1 MYGDARE
8 PIPSRP
14 AVRDI
19 VDDTI
24 LAVPETNRLLSNCRL
39 AARLLGLLSVGV
51 GLAVLLGGW
60 AFGIASLRTVLPGY
74 TPMRPNTA
82 LGLLLCGAALWLDAR
97 QARGAERLLAQV
109 CAGMAG
115 LIGVVTLIESIL
127 EKNLGIDEVMFRHAV
142 MLVAPGRMATM
153 AAVSFVLL
161 GCAML
166 LSGRRRSFAVGQYL
180 VITAGVLCL
189 FNAIGY
195 LYGIRS
201 FYGLAFS
208 AGSAAM
214 AIHTSLTF
222 LILCAGVLLSRPD
235 WGLVSTV
242 NIQAPGGV
250 MARRLLPAALLI
262 PVATGWL
269 RWHGQLM
276 GLYDTAFGLALFTAC
291 NIVIFAFL
299 IWRCGQ
305 ILNRL
310 DIERA
315 RAEGNMRQLADCMPQ
330 IVWTATPAGESDYFN
345 QGCYDY
351 IGMTFEQTRDGGW
364 VSMIHPDE
372 VQDVIAL
379 RASAFASREPYTVE
393 YRFRRASDGMYRW
406 HLGRAVPVF
415 NPEGELVRWTGT
427 CTDIHSIKLA
437 EAALRNSE
445 SQFRQI
451 ADSLPQIVW
460 TAAPDGNLDYY
471 NRRWYDYT
479 GMNFEQT
486 RNWGWE
492 QVLHP
497 DDLPNCVDRWTRAF
511 TNCEPYEV
519 EYRFRRAADSVYRWH
534 LGRAR
539 PIRDAQGAVVRWF
552 GTCTDIEDYKQAE
565 AKIGSLNEGL
575 EERVRERTAE
585 LDRTNQ
591 QLGKANGEIEELFR
605 QSKEVSRL
613 KSEFLAN
620 MSHEIRTPMNGVI
633 GMTQL
638 ALDTVL
644 DDEQREYI
652 STVRDSADSL
662 LVVIND
668 ILDFSKI
675 EAGKMELAHEPFNLR
690 KCVSGAMQVFSWKAR
705 EKKLELTHEV
715 SHDVPEIL
723 TGDAHRLRQIMLNLV
738 ANAMKFTEAGNIALT
753 VSLAAGSPAFGQASQ
768 HTLCF
773 SVRDTGC
780 GIPPDKQSL
789 IFEAFAQADGSATR
803 RHSGTGLGLAICC
816 KLVQLMDGRIWV
828 ESTPGSGS
836 TFSFTAAFLAGQA
849 ALPDLEAAF
858 PTTAGSTEPAQSLH
872 ILLAEDNIVN
882 RRLAELAIKK
892 MGHRLM
898 VVDDGAKAVRAAAE
912 QPFDLILMD
921 LQMPEM
927 SGLEATAA
935 IRDAERQAALAGG
948 IPRHIPIMAM
958 TAHAMS
964 GDREIC
970 LQAGMDDYIS
980 KPIQLH
986 VLHELIN
993 RVRPRPGFLPGS
1005 LTLTVTSR

>member
-1 MYGDARE
+1 
-8 PIPSRP
+8 
-14 AVRDI
+14 VRDI
-19 VDDTI
+19 VDASI
-24 LAVPETNRLLSNCRL
+24 LAAPDPTRLLSNCRL
-39 AARLLGLLSVGV
+39 AARLLGLLSAGV
-51 GLAVLLGGW
+51 GLAVLVGGW
-60 AFGIASLRTVLPGY
+60 EFGIAGFRTVLPGY
-74 TPMRPNTA
+74 TAMRPNTA

-97 QARGAERLLAQV
+97 QARGAQRLLAQA
-109 CAGMAG
+109 CAAMAG

-127 EKNLGIDEVMFRHAV
+127 GKNLGIDEVMFRHSM

-153 AAVSFVLL
+153 SAVTFVLL
-161 GCAML
+161 GCALL
-166 LSGRRRSFAVGQYL
+166 LSRHRRGFAAGQYL

-189 FNAIGY
+189 FNVIGF

-222 LILCAGVLLSRPD
+222 FILCAGVLLSRPD
-235 WGLVSTV
+235 WGLVST
-242 NIQAPGGV
+242 IGSQAPGGV
-250 MARRLLPAALLI
+250 MARRLLPAALFI

-291 NIVIFAFL
+291 NMVMFAFL

-330 IVWTATPAGESDYFN
+330 IVWTTTPAGESDYFN
-345 QGCYDY
+345 QRCYDY

-364 VSMIHPDE
+364 TSMIHPDE
-372 VQDVIAL
+372 VQDVIAH
-379 RASAFASREPYTVE
+379 RARAFASREPYTLE

-406 HLGRAVPVF
+406 HLARGVPVF

-460 TAAPDGNLDYY
+460 TSAPDGNLDYY
-471 NRRWYDYT
+471 NQRWYDYT
-479 GMNFEQT
+479 GMTFEQT

-497 DDLPNCVDRWTRAF
+497 DDLQNCVDRWTRAF
-511 TNCEPYEV
+511 TTYEPYEV
-519 EYRFRRAADSVYRWH
+519 EYRFRRASDGVYRWH

-585 LDRTNQ
+585 LDRTNR
-591 QLGKANGEIEELFR
+591 QLGKANCEIEELFR

-638 ALDTVL
+638 ALDTAL

-675 EAGKMELAHEPFNLR
+675 EAGKMELAREPFDLR
-690 KCVSGAMQVFSWKAR
+690 KCVSDAMQVFSWKAR

-715 SHDVPEIL
+715 SYDVPEIL
-723 TGDAHRLRQIMLNLV
+723 TGDAHRLRQIILNLV

-753 VSLAAGSPAFGQASQ
+753 VSSLAASSHAAGQASQ

-803 RHSGTGLGLAICC
+803 RQGGTGLGLAICC

-836 TFSFTAAFLAGQA
+836 TFSFTAAFTAAFLESQAELPGSDA
-849 ALPDLEAAF
+849 ALP
-858 PTTAGSTEPAQSLH
+858 TTTGSTEPAQPLH

-927 SGLEATAA
+927 GGLEATAA
-935 IRDAERQAALAGG
+935 IRGAERQAALAGG
-948 IPRHIPIMAM
+948 IPRHIPIVAM

-964 GDREIC
+964 GDRESC

-980 KPIQLH
+980 KPIQLQ
-986 VLHELIN
+986 VLRELIN
-993 RVRPRPGFLPGS
+993 RVRPRPGFLPGP
-1005 LTLTVTSR
+1005 LTKILTVTSR